1 MALTAEQLELLY
13 GMNDAHKTPQ
23 IMSFKVDGNEI
34 TCYASY
40 SFFQAKSYDK
50 APIRGVGGVIDNLNS
65 YSTFLTPRL
74 RVKFSMMPLETYR
87 TIMKLIQSKNEFLV
101 ECYDVV
107 WDRTIKF
114 KAYFS
119 TEDYPELFIYDL
131 YTLGVIGYEIELQ
144 GTNADLDYISIVY
157 HRNPRNSSGE
167 QIGNGIDSTEGE
179 YDLTI
184 GQEVIIGQ
192 STSFPT
198 ETFGGLY
205 KFKEWNTQA
214 DGKGMRFDNMVAT
227 TIASD
232 LVLYAIWE
240 ATDMATLSYNYGLSR
255 VATDNS
261 SGVVTEIRTKSVQQG
276 QTIGALPQTDDEPI
290 VTIDKKDYRPYYG
303 GGWYK
308 LPTLNS
314 TRVDENT
321 AYWTNYNSTI
331 YRLYEVRKYPISYV
345 TNQDNIVIEPQSVE
359 YNTNVT
365 LPLLYKEN
373 KNFDGWYEKAD
384 FSGSRIKS
392 LTMPPYNVTLY
403 AKWSDKTQ

>member
-13 GMNDAHKTPQ
+13 GMNEAHKTPE
-23 IMSFKVDGNEI
+23 IMSFKVDNNEI

-144 GTNADLDYISIVY
+144 GTNADLDYFSIVY

-167 QIGNGIDSTEGE
+167 QIGNGIDSTDGE
-179 YDLTI
+179 DDLTI

-198 ETFGGLY
+198 ETFGGDY
-205 KFKEWNTQA
+205 KFKEWNTRA
-214 DGKGMRFDNMVAT
+214 DGEGMRFDNGVAI
-227 TIASD
+227 TIGSD
-232 LVLYAIWE
+232 LILYAIWE
-240 ATDMATLSYNYGLSR
+240 ATNMATLSYNL
-255 VATDNS
+255 
-261 SGVVTEIRTKSVQQG
+261 
-276 QTIGALPQTDDEPI
+276 
-290 VTIDKKDYRPYYG
+290 
-303 GGWYK
+303 
-308 LPTLNS
+308 
-314 TRVDENT
+314 
-321 AYWTNYNSTI
+321 
-331 YRLYEVRKYPISYV
+331 SYV
-345 TNQDNIVIEPQSVE
+345 TNQDEIVIEPQSVE
-359 YNTNVT
+359 YNTNVV

-384 FSGSRIKS
+384 FSGSRINS